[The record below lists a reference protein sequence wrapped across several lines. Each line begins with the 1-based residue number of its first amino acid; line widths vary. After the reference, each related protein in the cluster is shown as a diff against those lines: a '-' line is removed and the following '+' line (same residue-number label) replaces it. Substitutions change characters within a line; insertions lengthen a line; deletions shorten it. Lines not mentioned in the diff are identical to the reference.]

1 IPRSGIIAAQEE
13 RTVDE
18 QTPADGIRRVL
29 RELHIESSGL
39 RYPERS
45 RVPAIANAAVVLRA
59 ERARREFPVCRGKV
73 DGEGSSR
80 AHHGYRADFYL
91 PGIAL
96 RARRSN
102 AASRLR
108 TK

>member
-1 IPRSGIIAAQEE
+1 MIRRPPRSTLFPYTTLF
-13 RTVDE
+13 RS
-18 QTPADGIRRVL
+18 L

-45 RVPAIANAAVVLRA
+45 RIPAIANAAVVLR
-59 ERARREFPVCRGKV
+59 EKRTGREFPVCRGKV

-91 PGIAL
+91 PGIAF